1 MADNNSEAGGETVYI
16 RKDERLIIV
25 QFLVLIFLCINVL
38 LIVTICSKAHFYTTM
53 RYMLF
58 AVTVLS
64 DSLILIMSD
73 ILVILNHFNVTMNI
87 AFCVCIY
94 ITLVVFT
101 FVTPVTLTAMTL
113 ERYVAICKPLRHGE
127 LCSTRSALHCILI
140 IHSLSSVPCIIVL
153 SNFFATAPFSL
164 YSQHRLCLMGIF
176 VLLRWQ
182 DDVKLAVYQCYFLI
196 MSATICFSYVKIMKV
211 AKDASGEDKKSTR
224 RGLRTLVLHSFQ
236 LLLCLIQL
244 WCPFIENAVLQI
256 NFKLYVEIRFFD
268 YIMFYLAPRCLSPLI
283 YGLRDKKVSLALKQS
298 ALFGFHRPNVQNSI

>member
-1 MADNNSEAGGETVYI
+1 MPLCRRADLVN
-16 RKDERLIIV
+16 V

-58 AVTVLS
+58 GVTVLS

-127 LCSTRSALHCILI
+127 L
-140 IHSLSSVPCIIVL
+140 LSSVPCIIVL

-164 YSQHRLCLMGIF
+164 YSQHRLCLIGIF

-182 DDVKLAVYQCYFLI
+182 DDVKLVVYQCYFLI

-283 YGLRDKKVSLALKQS
+283 YGLRDKKVSLALKQN